1 MYLMLQSKNP
11 GTKLAL
17 ISYDCAWEAF
27 KQHTVALE
35 DQTMRDRI
43 NWLIDFAADAL
54 EIRYHH
60 KCWLKYVRNYQ
71 RMSGDDK
78 FPYLHNVTLCEAQ
91 TIFFDHIR
99 AVIFDEHELKSQQSL
114 LQDYGSI
121 ISRYGFPASGV
132 KLSYIKLRN
141 PDQGA

>member
-1 MYLMLQSKNP
+1 MCLVLQSKNP

-60 KCWLKYVRNYQ
+60 KCWLKYVRNY
-71 RMSGDDK
+71 
-78 FPYLHNVTLCEAQ
+78 
-91 TIFFDHIR
+91 
-99 AVIFDEHELKSQQSL
+99 
-114 LQDYGSI
+114 
-121 ISRYGFPASGV
+121 
-132 KLSYIKLRN
+132 
-141 PDQGA
+141 